1 MTCYLDGQDPKR
13 NANYCTSDPS
23 PWNALGYTVKRVHC
37 SRYTYDEGLGYGTF
51 EKPQQFPTFWTDK
64 FSPADGKDWGKMTAL
79 WGDVTTNYCPEQ
91 CSTPSVHFTTAHE
104 CDPTLCNFY
113 KIAKNSSY
121 EEPTAV
127 REMPVVLQPF
137 DDTKK
142 LGESIQDENEKLLT
156 DLQFERFDLTF
167 LFKFYIWVN
176 AMQGA

>member
-1 MTCYLDGQDPKR
+1 M
-13 NANYCTSDPS
+13 
-23 PWNALGYTVKRVHC
+23 
-37 SRYTYDEGLGYGTF
+37 EGLGYGTF
-51 EKPQQFPTFWTDK
+51 EKPQQFPTFWTDE

-176 AMQGA
+176 AMQAAQAMIAVLVLFRL